1 MSDGRSLGA
10 QEMLA
15 AEDIQRQV
23 TVVLCSSRE
32 RNGPID
38 GRAVDHRW
46 RPGPKRSPL
55 AGSRSVTETHR
66 QNQFSKSRCRATI
79 FFVARANIRSDRRQL
94 QPVERALA
102 GQRFAT
108 ITRIRP
114 ILACRIG
121 LSHEHRQQ
129 RIGPELIVVVE
140 ILVPQRQSKHTLLE
154 QGFDRV
160 FDLLDRGDRRSRLPF
175 WPSDRCPLRSLPKAT
190 RQHRT

>member
-1 MSDGRSLGA
+1 M
-10 QEMLA
+10 
-15 AEDIQRQV
+15 
-23 TVVLCSSRE
+23 
-32 RNGPID
+32 
-38 GRAVDHRW
+38 
-46 RPGPKRSPL
+46 PGDNL
-55 AGSRSVTETHR
+55 L
-66 QNQFSKSRCRATI
+66 
-79 FFVARANIRSDRRQL
+79 VAMANIRSDRRQL

-102 GQRFAT
+102 GQRLAT

-160 FDLLDRGDRRSRLPF
+160 FDLLGIAVIVEAGCHFGHQTAARFDLSQKQR
-175 WPSDRCPLRSLPKAT
+175 A
-190 RQHRT
+190 QHRT